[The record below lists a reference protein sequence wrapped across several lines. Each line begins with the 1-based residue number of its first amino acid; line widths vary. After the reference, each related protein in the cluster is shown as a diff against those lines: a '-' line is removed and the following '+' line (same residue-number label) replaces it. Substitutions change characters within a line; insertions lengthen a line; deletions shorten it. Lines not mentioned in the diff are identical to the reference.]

1 MYVPHSQ
8 PIYPPTPLT
17 HDSTFK
23 SKDCRYSARWNT
35 SFSCLLRYYQKRI
48 KTTNS
53 ISQEKRK
60 REIRRRKSNHKYQFK
75 TNHRKVKMAHI
86 IKIEELEVSSIDM
99 SLPKDN
105 QNNQGKSIFLNF
117 HQKPLRIQTP
127 KVKVP
132 FGVSPVTDPKTKKL
146 LKYALSLSFQN
157 NAELETKF
165 TDIERKFFQ
174 HANRNSP
181 LIFGVRKSSDTVK
194 EFFKTNINPSPFHE
208 LTEKQQER
216 AEKYPRSLSTKLERK
231 MNKDGSTSQEFTV
244 SIFVGNKKPYEQVV
258 MTEENYDTVIP
269 KGSEV
274 RAILSCK
281 GWIVDK
287 KFGIT
292 WRVEQLQ
299 VFPNM
304 NKLVGFSFVGGGEEE
319 GGNDD
324 QEEQDDIPK
333 QEKDGEDSHGGKEG
347 GLKQYDDNYESN
359 EEEGSGRDESG
370 EEEEDDL

>member
-1 MYVPHSQ
+1 
-8 PIYPPTPLT
+8 
-17 HDSTFK
+17 
-23 SKDCRYSARWNT
+23 
-35 SFSCLLRYYQKRI
+35 
-48 KTTNS
+48 
-53 ISQEKRK
+53 
-60 REIRRRKSNHKYQFK
+60 
-75 TNHRKVKMAHI
+75 MAHI
-86 IKIEELEVSSIDM
+86 VKIEQLEVSSIDM

-105 QNNQGKSIFLNF
+105 QNNQGKTIFLNL
-117 HQKPLRIQTP
+117 HQKPLSIQTP

-157 NAELETKF
+157 NADLETKF

-208 LTEKQQER
+208 LTEKEQER
-216 AEKYPRSLSTKLERK
+216 AEKYPRSLSTRLERK
-231 MNKDGSTSQEFTV
+231 MNKDKSISQEFTV

-258 MTEENYDTVIP
+258 MTEENYDTIIP

-304 NKLVGFSFVGGGEEE
+304 NKLVGFSFVGGGDEEE
-319 GGNDD
+319 NQDATTD
-324 QEEQDDIPK
+324 PPAEE
-333 QEKDGEDSHGGKEG
+333 KEEEENKG
-347 GLKQYDDNYESN
+347 GLKQYDDTYPYENN
-359 EEEGSGRDESG
+359 EEEGSGRDSG
-370 EEEEDDL
+370 DAEEEEEEEDDL